1 VRADAHRI
9 RRRHEV
15 IVVSA
20 DPARGAR
27 TDDSRRPQSTAPWQ
41 TNAPGDAQVQGRTPT
56 TTSDHIR
63 RRPRV
68 TAS

>member
-1 VRADAHRI
+1 
-9 RRRHEV
+9 V

-20 DPARGAR
+20 DRAHGAR
-27 TDDSRRPQSTAPWQ
+27 TDDNRRPQSTASWQ
-41 TNAPGDAQVQGRTPT
+41 TSAPGDAQVQGRTPT
-56 TTSDHIR
+56 TTNDHIR

>member
-1 VRADAHRI
+1 VIGVAADRAH
-9 RRRHEV
+9 
-15 IVVSA
+15 
-20 DPARGAR
+20 GAR

-41 TNAPGDAQVQGRTPT
+41 TNAPGDAQYQGRTPT
-56 TTSDHIR
+56 TTSAHIR